1 MNRPQKLLLFHV
13 GLAFSLL
20 MQFWFL
26 WWTVIYPSAVWRRP
40 VWIFADL
47 TNFLLL
53 VVCTLFVGI
62 FMFLSE
68 HPDALQISLP
78 SFRRKSKK
86 EKKAEEEAGKRPLF

>member
-1 MNRPQKLLLFHV
+1 MNRLQKTLLFHV

-62 FMFLSE
+62 FAFLSE
-68 HPDALQISLP
+68 YPDSLQISLP
-78 SFRRKSKK
+78 SLRRKSKTK
-86 EKKAEEEAGKRPLF
+86 EEKDDSEKRPLF